1 MDSVTK
7 QLDLNQDLQPS
18 KEPSF
23 HSGFRDQI
31 HLAQPQISSFDEVND
46 DQPNMIFDKASMLS
60 SGKLDLLGSSKLN

>member
-23 HSGFRDQI
+23 HSEFRDQI
-31 HLAQPQISSFDEVND
+31 HPAQPQISSFDEVND

-60 SGKLDLLGSSKLN
+60 SGKLNLLDSSKLN